1 MLTWYIRRRLAA
13 FERTHGYDLGYARE
27 LLATDLRAF
36 LAFARASG
44 IGAYRRDVALAPHV
58 AATLVAAMAEDCGPC
73 TQLVVT
79 RALADGVEP
88 AVLAAVLAG
97 DVGALPADVALAV
110 RFARATLARAP
121 EADLHREEILARW
134 GARGLVSL
142 AFAVVAG
149 RFYPTLKYAL
159 GHGRT
164 CQRVRVAER
173 EVEVARGAPPAPAAT
188 VPAHRP

>member
-13 FERTHGYDLGYARE
+13 FERAHGYDLGYARE

-44 IGAYRRDVALAPHV
+44 LGAYRRDVALAPYV
-58 AATLVAAMAEDCGPC
+58 AAKLVAAMAEDCGPC

-79 RALADGVEP
+79 LALADGVEP
-88 AVLAAVLAG
+88 AILAAILAG
-97 DVGALPADVALAV
+97 DVGALPADVVLAV

-173 EVEVARGAPPAPAAT
+173 EVAVGHAAAPAAT
-188 VPAHRP
+188 VHAHRP